1 MAATISGDDWFAQF
15 RVINA
20 KILGGQKTTIVLHPI
35 GGRCG
40 KRTAIKPVGA
50 VLGNRPIRFGEV
62 RQPQNL
68 PCPFRHALGKKGGAR
83 RRKHFQL
90 LRAGGQALRVMT
102 VYGKTMLR
110 NFCGGQQQFFQRK
123 FSVTAQRLIIGRQRA
138 WHTGGQRPSQ
148 TQFRLGLAVP
158 HIHVAGC
165 SRGCGLA
172 TINGR
177 EPAVGQPNQHEAA
190 SADAGVL
197 SVHDTEGQSGRHRG
211 INGVASF
218 PESFDC
224 CIGRQRMHRRNHGA
238 PALRQLTARLN
249 QRSAQQRGTKAGE
262 HMTGKGNFHSSS
274 LSMTVRE

>member
-1 MAATISGDDWFAQF
+1 
-15 RVINA
+15 
-20 KILGGQKTTIVLHPI
+20 
-35 GGRCG
+35 
-40 KRTAIKPVGA
+40 
-50 VLGNRPIRFGEV
+50 
-62 RQPQNL
+62 
-68 PCPFRHALGKKGGAR
+68 
-83 RRKHFQL
+83 
-90 LRAGGQALRVMT
+90 
-102 VYGKTMLR
+102 MLR
-110 NFCGGQQQFFQRK
+110 NLCACQQQFLQRNS
-123 FSVTAQRLIIGRQRA
+123 SVTAQRVIITRQCAR
-138 WHTGGQRPSQ
+138 HTGSQWTSQ
-148 TQFRLGLAVP
+148 TQFRIGLAVP
-158 HIHVAGC
+158 HEHVAC
-165 SRGCGLA
+165 RSPRCGLS
-172 TINGR
+172 TVNGD